1 MKAIDVKHDIALQIR
16 MKRIVSLHLS
26 APSQAS
32 LVLHRSYNINKLAEQ
47 AVEEV
52 LKIGTYCTCAN
63 FEVQDPQI

>member
-32 LVLHRSYNINKLAEQ
+32 LLCSTGHTTSINLLNKQ
-47 AVEEV
+47 W
-52 LKIGTYCTCAN
+52 KK
-63 FEVQDPQI
+63 F